1 MQNQSFSNRF
11 FIAER
16 LFLQWSIGMKYNNC
30 SHIHIGKLIAERL
43 AMRGMTYADFAR
55 KLYIDRT
62 TVYSIIRS
70 KSIDIERLIKIS
82 NILQYDFISEVYYKK
97 HQPPHYCITIS
108 KELAHQLAQEG
119 SVNVELVV
127 YDPEMHSKDLNL

>member
-1 MQNQSFSNRF
+1 
-11 FIAER
+11 
-16 LFLQWSIGMKYNNC
+16 MKYNNC

-82 NILQYDFISEVYYKK
+82 NILEYDFISEVYQNK
-97 HQPPHYCITIS
+97 HLPPHHCITIS
-108 KELAHQLAQEG
+108 KELAHQLAQER
-119 SVNVELVV
+119 SAQVELVV
-127 YDPEMHSKDLNL
+127 NEPEKHSKDLNL